1 MERRE
6 FLESLG
12 IGAAFVLTAT
22 CLQSCKKDE
31 PTPTTTTP
39 TNPTN
44 PTGTGVDFT
53 LDLNDGLNSALKTNG
68 GYVISNGVVVAKDK
82 DGNFV
87 AATQTCSHQ
96 GFKQVKFDGAKNE
109 FMCSQHGARFST
121 VGSGLNGEG
130 SGGLTV
136 YKTAL
141 TGSSLRVFA

>member
-31 PTPTTTTP
+31 PTPATTTP
-39 TNPTN
+39 TNPT
-44 PTGTGVDFT
+44 TGTGVDFT
-53 LDLNDGLNSALKTNG
+53 LNLDDASNAALKKNG
-68 GYVISNGVVVAKDK
+68 GYVISNEVVVARDIN
-82 DGNFV
+82 GNYV
-87 AATQTCSHQ
+87 AVTQVCSHQ

>member
-1 MERRE
+1 M
-6 FLESLG
+6 
-12 IGAAFVLTAT
+12 AT

-39 TNPTN
+39 TNPT
-44 PTGTGVDFT
+44 TSTGVDFT
-53 LDLNDGLNSALKTNG
+53 LNIDDAANSALKTNG

-96 GFKQVKFDGAKNE
+96 GFKQVKFDSSKNE

-121 VGSGLNGEG
+121 VGSGLNSEG

-141 TGSSLRVFA
+141 TGNSLRVFA

>member
-22 CLQSCKKDE
+22 CLQSCKKDD
-31 PTPTTTTP
+31 TGSTTTP
-39 TNPTN
+39 I
-44 PTGTGVDFT
+44 TGVDFT
-53 LDLNDGLNSALKTNG
+53 INIDDTGNAALKFNG
-68 GYVISNGVVVAKDK
+68 GYVISNGIVVAKDK

-87 AATQTCSHQ
+87 AATQTCSHE
-96 GFKQVKFDGAKNE
+96 GYKQVKFDGAKNE

-121 VGSGLNGEG
+121 AGAGLNSEA
-130 SGGLTV
+130 SKGLTV

-141 TGSSLRVFA
+141 TGSSLRVFS